1 MYEYFKKMWRF
12 SETNVSMFIKQS
24 QKYNETEKIFT
35 KKILEIDVIYDL
47 FTIGRKA
54 FVGFSH

>member
-1 MYEYFKKMWRF
+1 MYIM
-12 SETNVSMFIKQS
+12 KQRKYS
-24 QKYNETEKIFT
+24 Q

-54 FVGFSH
+54 FVSFSH

>member
-1 MYEYFKKMWRF
+1 MYM
-12 SETNVSMFIKQS
+12 MKQRKYS
-24 QKYNETEKIFT
+24 Q